1 MVIGLLLY
9 VLTFA
14 LLSMAQFLKKNI
26 FQKLIL
32 PVFFSTSKLKLL
44 LFLCL
49 RFIVSNFSFNF
60 SLSVS
65 VKLKYLP
72 ISNVILVRDQFV
84 SANVAAGNKSFV
96 NLLLFVCPFQCT
108 DSFSQKANDTL
119 CHRSSNTVSLVQRII
134 TIFEKL

>member
-44 LFLCL
+44 LFLYL

-84 SANVAAGNKSFV
+84 SANVASCKSFV